1 MITTQTPAATN
12 LPEPPSVPGLPLL
25 GNAVPFMTA
34 RGLPL
39 SFLSQAAIR
48 YGDVVRIKVGGNNIY
63 LISHPDLVHE
73 VLVKRV
79 NDFDK
84 LTAASGKSV
93 GLTRFLGNGILT
105 AGFEEWKPQRKLI
118 QPLMHTKH
126 IMSYADTMAHF
137 GEKMVGLWADGAER
151 DIHVDMMQVT
161 MWIIAETMFGMD
173 VRHTP
178 ELQDVGQTAQAIAVA
193 DLTSP
198 LPALLTQG
206 RERKAADANVILT
219 TLVQRFM
226 EERRTRDNSDRHDLL
241 TLLMDTRDEDGQPM
255 PDDFVRNNILTL
267 FFAGHETTANTLT
280 WVFYYLDK
288 HPEVAAELYKE
299 VDSVLGGRLPTL
311 ADLPQLP
318 YTLMVIKETM
328 RIEPTVA
335 AFPRQVMKDTELGGY
350 QIKGNGVALIPPY
363 ILHHDSR
370 WWSQPEQFDPT
381 RFSAENEP
389 NIPKYVYLPFGD
401 GPRVCIGNHFAL
413 MEAQI
418 LLAIFAGR
426 YKLSLVPGTEVKPL
440 RQITTSPIGGLPMR
454 LEHRA

>member
-1 MITTQTPAATN
+1 MITTQPSTSTE

-25 GNAVPFMTA
+25 GNALPFMMTN
-34 RGLPL
+34 GLPIH
-39 SFLSQAAIR
+39 FFRQAAAK
-48 YGDVVRIKVGGNNIY
+48 YGDVSHIKVGKQNLY
-63 LISHPDLVHE
+63 LITHPDLVHE
-73 VLVKRV
+73 VLVRRV
-79 NDFDK
+79 SDFDK
-84 LTAASGKSV
+84 ITNTDGKPVALS
-93 GLTRFLGNGILT
+93 RFLGNSILT

-126 IMSYADTMAHF
+126 IMSYADTIAHF
-137 GEKMVGLWADGAER
+137 GEKMVEQWADGAER

-173 VRHTP
+173 IRHTP
-178 ELQDVGQTAQAIAVA
+178 ELQNVAQTAQAIALA
-193 DLTSP
+193 DITSP
-198 LPALLTQG
+198 MPAMLTQG
-206 RERKAADANVILT
+206 RDRKAAEANAVLT
-219 TLVQRFM
+219 NLVKRFM
-226 EERRTRDNSDRHDLL
+226 DERRTRDNSDRHDLL

-280 WVFYYLDK
+280 WAFYYLDK

-299 VDSVLGGRLPTL
+299 VDNVLGGRLPTL

-328 RIEPTVA
+328 RVEPTVS
-335 AFPRQVMKDTELGGY
+335 AFPRFVMGDTELGGY
-350 QIKGNGVALIPPY
+350 KLKGNSVAFISPY
-363 ILHHDSR
+363 ILHHDPR
-370 WWSQPEQFDPT
+370 WWSQPETFDPM

-389 NIPKYVYLPFGD
+389 NIPKYAYLPFGG

-418 LLAIFAGR
+418 LLAIFASR
-426 YKLSLVPGTEVKPL
+426 YKLSLVSGTEAKPL
-440 RQITTSPIGGLPMR
+440 RQITTSPQGGLPMR
-454 LEHRA
+454 LERRA